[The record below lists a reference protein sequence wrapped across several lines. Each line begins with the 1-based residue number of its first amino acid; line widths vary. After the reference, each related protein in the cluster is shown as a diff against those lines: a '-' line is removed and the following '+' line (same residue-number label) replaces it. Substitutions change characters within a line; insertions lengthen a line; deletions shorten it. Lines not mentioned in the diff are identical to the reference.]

1 MWPFAIP
8 FCWRNHHMCAPVSCL
23 TFWSL
28 PRLRHD
34 RRHQLP
40 EANTFD
46 LKMFYMIIK
55 APYWSFDQ
63 VCQEVLEHGESQD
76 FMTQQYESYKPHFN
90 VLHCF
95 ALSGSL
101 LSGKCRAAHAAAAFK
116 EPLSKTTPWWR
127 SLRKKKSKRT
137 SIQIQIQNPAFI
149 LHSLDRS
156 VTCQSLNPVIAS
168 SNATLKCDQSCDDAW
183 GFHRVQVPFKF
194 VTTCTNLQLL

>member
-1 MWPFAIP
+1 MSRNTSYIIEHQHATPTPLMLLVIMQNETQRNYMRPFAIP
-8 FCWRNHHMCAPVSCL
+8 LCWRNHHICAPVSCL

-46 LKMFYMIIK
+46 LKMFYMISND
-55 APYWSFDQ
+55 PLDQ
-63 VCQEVLEHGESQD
+63 VCQEVVEHGESQD
-76 FMTQQYESYKPHFN
+76 FKDFMTQQYKSYKPHFN

-116 EPLSKTTPWWR
+116 EPPSKTTP
-127 SLRKKKSKRT
+127 
-137 SIQIQIQNPAFI
+137 
-149 LHSLDRS
+149 
-156 VTCQSLNPVIAS
+156 
-168 SNATLKCDQSCDDAW
+168 
-183 GFHRVQVPFKF
+183 
-194 VTTCTNLQLL
+194 

>member
-8 FCWRNHHMCAPVSCL
+8 LCWRNHHICAPVSCL

-46 LKMFYMIIK
+46 LKMFYMISND
-55 APYWSFDQ
+55 PLDQ
-63 VCQEVLEHGESQD
+63 VCQEVVEHGESQD
-76 FMTQQYESYKPHFN
+76 FMTQQYKSYKPHFN
-90 VLHCF
+90 VLHCL

-116 EPLSKTTPWWR
+116 EPPSKTTPWWR
-127 SLRKKKSKRT
+127 SLGKRNQKGLQFKFKFKIPLLSFT
-137 SIQIQIQNPAFI
+137 PFTALSRVNPSIQSL
-149 LHSLDRS
+149 LH
-156 VTCQSLNPVIAS
+156 QM
-168 SNATLKCDQSCDDAW
+168 Q
-183 GFHRVQVPFKF
+183 H
-194 VTTCTNLQLL
+194 